1 MDVSHYYKVNQRSS
15 KDEHVRSLGES
26 KKYVDIKWGKENL
39 NREMMS
45 VFLYDADFSV
55 KYLIAKVTN
64 VTQRRI

>member
-1 MDVSHYYKVNQRSS
+1 MSTSEVWVKA
-15 KDEHVRSLGES
+15 
-26 KKYVDIKWGKENL
+26 KKYVDIKWGKAKL

-45 VFLYDADFSV
+45 VFLYDADFSF